1 MSGLLSDLRS
11 AWRLMG
17 RYRSTSILI
26 LLTLTLGLGVNVAVF
41 AIARGIILRPLPYDE
56 PDRLVMIWAGS
67 EPRRPGAAN
76 RGVFTP
82 AWFHEL
88 VARQRSFSSIAALES
103 WDGNMSAVFDLP
115 TAQGAERLRG
125 AFTTTN
131 FFTTIGVSAAAGR
144 TFAPDD
150 PADVAIISHELW
162 QSLFAGADVVGRRL
176 ELATG
181 RGKERTLRPL
191 TIIGVLPPRVQFT
204 YPESTD
210 VWLPLPPQQLHNPR
224 LQGANL
230 YRLVAR
236 LQPGTTLPQ
245 AQADLATAKTA
256 LAADLKRDYSK
267 STWWLEPVHD
277 YAVGAARPAVQ
288 LLSGIAALVF
298 FVACLNVA
306 TLLLAQTVE
315 RRRAFAVQLALGAS
329 RRRVMRQLLTEGSL
343 MAMLAA
349 AFSVASVAVLQPV
362 LRATIPGS
370 IPRISEIGIDLVTMG
385 WVTALV
391 TVDGGPCDHCPGMA
405 RFRARPRG

>member
-11 AWRLMG
+11 VRRLMS

-26 LLTLTLGLGVNVAVF
+26 LTTLTLGLGANVAIF
-41 AIARGIILRPLPYDE
+41 TIARGVVLRPLPYDD
-56 PDRLVMIWAGS
+56 PDRLVMIWAGG
-67 EPRRPGAAN
+67 EPRLPGEAN

-82 AWFHEL
+82 AWWHEL
-88 VARQRSFSSIAALES
+88 TARQRSFSSIAALES
-103 WDGNMSAVFDLP
+103 WDGNLSAVFDLP

-144 TFAPDD
+144 TFAHDD
-150 PADVAIISHELW
+150 PADVAVVSHELW
-162 QSLFAGADVVGRRL
+162 QSLYGGADIVGRRL

-181 RGKERTLRPL
+181 RGKERSLRAL

-210 VWLPLPPQQLHNPR
+210 VWLPLMPQQLHNPR

-230 YRLVAR
+230 YRLVAPLR
-236 LQPGTTLPQ
+236 PGTTLRQ
-245 AQADLATAKTA
+245 AQDDLATAKA
-256 LAADLKRDYSK
+256 AMAADLERDFSK

-288 LLSGIAALVF
+288 LLTGVAVLVF

-329 RRRVMRQLLTEGSL
+329 RWRVMRQLLTESSL

-349 AFSVASVAVLQPV
+349 AFSVGSVGACSPSCV
-362 LRATIPGS
+362 LRY
-370 IPRISEIGIDLVTMG
+370 LV
-385 WVTALV
+385 
-391 TVDGGPCDHCPGMA
+391 
-405 RFRARPRG
+405 RFHASTRSV